1 MPPPQKKAIWV
12 KPLAFGQYGVT
23 TRARVC
29 KGVRAVCAVQRGP
42 CPFLARGH
50 GGAPPAPPPRAGAG
64 ALRSVPRSASGAA
77 PPASH
82 HLAKNGFEELRRGT
96 SLQFVKTLKAKGSW
110 RRVAGKRKGCPD
122 GPRSALA
129 KGNAERSWGWP
140 TGCCLVASSF
150 GGFDRS
156 HLADVSPT

>member
-1 MPPPQKKAIWV
+1 MPPPPKKGDMGEAAGLWPV
-12 KPLAFGQYGVT
+12 RG

-96 SLQFVKTLKAKGSW
+96 SLQFVKGSW